1 MTKKWRREMRGWK
14 DDEMT
19 KKWRK
24 KRYDDRHSTW
34 QVTMKWRR
42 KLWRHLWE
50 MIKWVIIFSSLF
62 IISSSIVMMKWRR
75 KSVDF
80 KEIVQNDV
88 ELLSNLGLFC
98 VELRAFVRIWCSI
111 EEKDAVL
118 RVFFTFTHKWRILL
132 SSGVRDD
139 YPLILNLKMIRR
151 WRRHFEMIN
160 PSSQRW

>member
-1 MTKKWRREMRGWK
+1 MRGWK

-118 RVFFTFTHKWRILL
+118 RVFFTFFAPGRATPAVQDCRAATLRGYSWSGRGTFVVPHKQHPAGGETER
-132 SSGVRDD
+132 
-139 YPLILNLKMIRR
+139 
-151 WRRHFEMIN
+151 
-160 PSSQRW
+160 